1 MSGRQLYRGDDR
13 PRERHSGATQLAWKP
28 QSAGS
33 EGPYIGFHFQGKLRD
48 PCRPACRRRT
58 LLTVCSL
65 HGPGVSGTYSG
76 EVTDALGSQLA
87 VGAATDN
94 SRRGATLSDELYA
107 MG

>member
-33 EGPYIGFHFQGKLRD
+33 GGSYILFHFQGKPRD

-58 LLTVCSL
+58 LLKVRSL
-65 HGPGVSGTYSG
+65 HGSVVSGTYSG
-76 EVTDALGSQLA
+76 EVTDALGTQLA
-87 VGAATDN
+87 VGVDKDN
-94 SRRGATLSDELYA
+94 NLRGATLSDELYA